1 MDDHDA
7 DEGVP
12 EGILNSAVQPR
23 LTLDLTPKAAKAL
36 EGAKPGLPIVLVV
49 RGVVTDL
56 TLRDDPQFAGCICV
70 DVRSAKMTRDH
81 QNPVAEMFYEDEEPG
96 EG

>member
-1 MDDHDA
+1 MDDDSA
-7 DEGVP
+7 VP

-36 EGAKPGLPIVLVV
+36 EAAKPGLPIVLLIK
-49 RGVVTDL
+49 GVVTDI

-70 DVRSAKMTRDH
+70 DVRSARMTKDH
-81 QNPVAEMFYEDEEPG
+81 ENPVAEMFYEDSGPG